1 MEPLERNP
9 LRVAVRK
16 TKLGYNKTMTT
27 RREKIKAIQEAY
39 AKWEETVEFTS
50 PTGASPED
58 ESKIMEE
65 IQTILQGN
73 QPKSE

>member
-9 LRVAVRK
+9 LRVAARK

-39 AKWEETVEFTS
+39 ARWEEGVTFTS
-50 PTGASPED
+50 NTGASDED
-58 ESKIMEE
+58 ESKIMDE

-73 QPKSE
+73 KPQSE